1 MTFIS
6 WTEIRNAARGLMRA
20 PTVSLSAILCLALG
34 IGATTAISSA
44 INRALLKALPFTQP
58 HRLVNVFRTTPNSGP
73 LGTWPQSIANYGEM
87 AKRTRSL
94 TGLAATSQGTALIN
108 LPTQAIQASQI
119 SVTGNL
125 FPLLGVRAERGRLI
139 IPDDDKVDQPLVAVL
154 SDELWRT
161 TLGADPSIVNK
172 TLSIDGKPTTI
183 IGIAPPEFRV
193 PVGGGM
199 LKADVWMPIRFTAK
213 QLTQRGSNFLQLLG
227 RLADGATVE
236 SAQSELRGIF
246 ASIVAEHPDLRGEDV
261 RIGPMQ
267 AESVS
272 SIKTPL
278 LLLFGAVCMVLL
290 IAATNVAAL
299 LLARGVQRQ
308 REMAVR
314 TALGATRWDAMRP
327 PLVESLLITVV
338 GAVLGLVL
346 AVVGVRTIGA
356 LAAARM
362 PQLVGL
368 TLDPS
373 VIAFAIGLA
382 LVVGIAC
389 GVVPAWRG
397 STVDP
402 QDALRSGRGGG
413 AGRGQNRALR
423 SLVVFEIGLSLML
436 LIGAG
441 LVLKGFAG
449 LLRKDPGFETEH
461 VLSFQLTT
469 SAARYQNQST
479 IQNFLDP
486 VIGALN
492 AVPRVEAAGAISAL
506 PYINWGINSN
516 VHYEGRPAGDPS
528 RQPLVEF
535 RGVTPSFF
543 DVTKQRLISGR
554 LLLPSDDERQS
565 SQQVVVVNQAL
576 VERDFNGLNPVGSR
590 FHLTDTTFGTIVGVV
605 SDIKNAGPVAPPA
618 PEFYWT
624 YRQAGQGTTSFSML
638 VRVKGNTP
646 AAVMPEIR
654 AAIRRVDPQA
664 AVARVNPMP
673 EVIASSLGRPR
684 FYFSLLGTFAAVAIV
699 LAVAGLYGVLSYVV
713 AQRTRELGIRSALGS
728 PKSRLVRLVTRD
740 GLLLVGGGLV
750 LGLAGGAAVT
760 RLMVFMLYGVSP
772 LDGLTW
778 TLAVVAMTLAGFFA
792 TLIPATRATRVDPL
806 IAIRAE

>member
-1 MTFIS
+1 
-6 WTEIRNAARGLMRA
+6 
-20 PTVSLSAILCLALG
+20 
-34 IGATTAISSA
+34 
-44 INRALLKALPFTQP
+44 
-58 HRLVNVFRTTPNSGP
+58 
-73 LGTWPQSIANYGEM
+73 
-87 AKRTRSL
+87 
-94 TGLAATSQGTALIN
+94 
-108 LPTQAIQASQI
+108 
-119 SVTGNL
+119 
-125 FPLLGVRAERGRLI
+125 
-139 IPDDDKVDQPLVAVL
+139 
-154 SDELWRT
+154 
-161 TLGADPSIVNK
+161 
-172 TLSIDGKPTTI
+172 
-183 IGIAPPEFRV
+183 
-193 PVGGGM
+193 
-199 LKADVWMPIRFTAK
+199 
-213 QLTQRGSNFLQLLG
+213 
-227 RLADGATVE
+227 
-236 SAQSELRGIF
+236 
-246 ASIVAEHPDLRGEDV
+246 
-261 RIGPMQ
+261 
-267 AESVS
+267 
-272 SIKTPL
+272 
-278 LLLFGAVCMVLL
+278 MVLL

-565 SQQVVVVNQAL
+565 SQHVVVVNQAL

-638 VRVKGNTP
+638 VRVKGNNP

-684 FYFSLLGTFAAVAIV
+684 FYLSLLGTFAAVAIV

-728 PKSRLVRLVTRD
+728 PKSKLVRLVTRD
-740 GLLLVGGGLV
+740 GLFLVAGGIV

-772 LDGLTW
+772 LDTLTW

-792 TLIPATRATRVDPL
+792 TLIPASRATRVDPL

>member
-1 MTFIS
+1 MAFIS
-6 WTEIRNAARGLMRA
+6 STEIRNAARGLTRT
-20 PTVSLSAILCLALG
+20 PTVALSAILCLALG

-44 INRALLKALPFTQP
+44 INRALLKALPFNRP
-58 HRLVNVFRTTPNSGP
+58 ERLVAVFRTTPNSGP
-73 LGTWPQSIANYGEM
+73 LGTWPQSVANYTEM

-94 TGLAATSQGTALIN
+94 TDLAATARSTALIN
-108 LPTQAIQASQI
+108 LSSQAVQAPRI

-139 IPDDDKVDQPLVAVL
+139 GPADDRVDQPLVAVI

-161 TLGADPSIVNK
+161 TLGADPSIIDK
-172 TLSIDGKPTTI
+172 TLSIDGQPTTI
-183 IGIAPPEFRV
+183 IGVAPPEFRL
-193 PVGGGM
+193 PIGGGV
-199 LKADVWMPIRFTAK
+199 LTADVWMPIRFTEK
-213 QLTQRGSNFLQLLG
+213 QITQRGSNYLQLVG
-227 RLADGATVE
+227 RLANGATVQ
-236 SAQSELRGIF
+236 SAQAELRGIF
-246 ASIVAEHPDLRGEDV
+246 AGIVAENPQLRGEDV
-261 RIGPMQ
+261 RVGAMQ

-272 SIKTPL
+272 SIRTPL

-299 LLARGVQRQ
+299 LLARGVQRH

-327 PLVESLLITVV
+327 PLIESLLITVV
-338 GAVLGLVL
+338 GTALGFVL
-346 AVVGVRTIGA
+346 AILGVRTIGA

-362 PQLVGL
+362 PQLQGL
-368 TLDPS
+368 TLDPL
-373 VIAFAIGLA
+373 VIAFAVSLA

-389 GVVPAWRG
+389 GAVPAWRG

-449 LLRKDPGFETEH
+449 LLKNDPGFETDH
-461 VLSFQLTT
+461 VLTFQLTT
-469 SAARYQNQST
+469 SSARYPNQST
-479 IQNFLDP
+479 IQNFLEP
-486 VIGALN
+486 VIEAVR
-492 AVPRVEAAGAISAL
+492 AVPSVEAAGAITAL
-506 PYINWGINSN
+506 PYVNWGINSN
-516 VHYEGRPAGDPS
+516 VQYEGRPATDPS
-528 RQPLVEF
+528 RMPLVEF

-543 DVTKQRLISGR
+543 QVTKQRLISGR
-554 LLLPSDDERQS
+554 LLLPSDDERPS

-590 FHLTDTTFGTIVGVV
+590 FHLTDTTLATIVGVV
-605 SDIKNAGPVAPPA
+605 SDIRNAGPVAPPA

-624 YRQAGQGTTSFSML
+624 YRQIDLGSSSFSML
-638 VRVKGNTP
+638 VRVKGKNP

-654 AAIRRVDPQA
+654 AAIRRVDPSA
-664 AVARVNPMP
+664 AIARVSPMP
-673 EVIASSLGRPR
+673 EVIAASLGRPR
-684 FYFSLLGTFAAVAIV
+684 FYFSLLGTFATVAIV

-728 PKSRLVRLVTRD
+728 PKSRLVSLVTRD
-740 GLLLVGGGLV
+740 GLLLVAGGLI
-750 LGLAGGAAVT
+750 LGLLGGAAVT

-772 LDGLTW
+772 LDALTW
-778 TLAVVAMTLAGFFA
+778 TLAVIAMTIAGFVA
-792 TLIPATRATRVDPL
+792 TLVPASRATRVDPL